1 MMQVKDLSIKEI
13 DKMTEQVLVD
23 TFGDLESMAFP
34 IDLNKVVDVCGLTIK
49 QGTFDEP
56 DLQGAFDR
64 QDKTVYLS
72 EDDDFPSKNFTLAHE
87 IGHFKLHEEV
97 QTDVFTMHQL
107 NNLMTRMGK
116 DKVEDQADS
125 FASSLLMPKKVFT
138 KFWKVTRSVPT
149 LMSIFGV
156 PSVAVRLRMNDLNL
170 K

>member
-1 MMQVKDLSIKEI
+1 MQVKNLSIKEI

-23 TFGDLESMAFP
+23 TFGDIDSIAFP
-34 IDLNKVVDVCGLTIK
+34 VDLNKVVELCGLTIK

-64 QDKTVYLS
+64 NDKSVYLS
-72 EDDDFPSKNFTLAHE
+72 EEDDFPSKNFTLAHE

-97 QTDVFTMHQL
+97 KTDIFTMYQL
-107 NNLMTRMGK
+107 NSLLIRKGK
-116 DKVEDQADS
+116 DDVEDQADS

-138 KFWKVTRSVPT
+138 KFWKLTRSVPT
-149 LMSIFGV
+149 LVAIFGV
-156 PSVAVRLRMNDLNL
+156 PNIAVRLRMNDLNL